1 MLLPQTP
8 HEKKSAVK
16 TTIIMALLILSFFW
30 VGMTYMDP
38 PEEMGVEVNFGT
50 SDVGT
55 GSIQPLQTTQP
66 KPQPKPPKQ
75 EETTEDTSSQNEE
88 LLTQDEESDITVPKP
103 DTKPKPKPKP
113 KPETKP
119 TPKPKPK
126 PDATTTNALDNLI
139 GAPSATDNNSTGD
152 GEGAGPGDQGHID
165 GNPYATAYHGG
176 GSGNGSGYGL
186 NGRTKKSN
194 SKFTQECNEEGK
206 VVVKIVV
213 NKKGRVISAVPGAK
227 GTTNSASC
235 LMTPAKKTALSY
247 RFNVDNNAPDRQ
259 IGFVVI
265 NFSLGE

>member
-1 MLLPQTP
+1 MLALKTP

-16 TTIIMALLILSFFW
+16 TAVIMALLILSFFW
-30 VGMTYMDP
+30 VGMTYLDP

-75 EETTEDTSSQNEE
+75 EEQIPEDTNTKNEE
-88 LLTQDEESDITVPKP
+88 LLTQDEESEVVVPKP
-103 DTKPKPKPKP
+103 DPKPKP

-139 GAPSATDNNSTGD
+139 GAPSNTDNNSTGD
-152 GEGAGPGDQGHID
+152 GEGTGPGDQGHID

-194 SKFTQECNEEGK
+194 GKFTPDCNEEGK
-206 VVVKIVV
+206 VVVKITV
-213 NKKGRVISAVPGAK
+213 NKKGKVISAVPGAK

-235 LMTPAKKTALSY
+235 LMDPAKRTALSY

-259 IGFVVI
+259 IGFVII